1 MGRTSRHSVSIPS
14 NVAHHGPWP
23 IFPAVHA
30 LFQQQAIPLYLSP
43 STAPMKAQR
52 VGPFFPIS
60 VPVTVY
66 HEGRYVVIY
75 SGSIRTR
82 LLHNVTS
89 QSYIGVKTLS
99 PPPLLQCMEPN
110 AGLW

>member
-1 MGRTSRHSVSIPS
+1 MDRKIQIGRQFCHVTI
-14 NVAHHGPWP
+14 
-23 IFPAVHA
+23 
-30 LFQQQAIPLYLSP
+30 LQDYL
-43 STAPMKAQR
+43 
-52 VGPFFPIS
+52 
-60 VPVTVY
+60 PVTVY
-66 HEGRYVVIY
+66 HEGSYVVIY

-110 AGLW
+110 AGFW